1 MATKMSAEHVMN
13 LGLGASSS
21 PESVELTATAHH
33 HLCEAI
39 DLVGA
44 EDAREIVEL
53 ALRELCERQRFR
65 AWVANLE
72 G

>member
-1 MATKMSAEHVMN
+1 MSTKLRAKHIMN
-13 LGLGASSS
+13 IGLQAPGA
-21 PESVELTATAHH
+21 ESVELTATAHH
-33 HLCEAI
+33 LLQEAL

-44 EDAREIVEL
+44 RDAREVVEL
-53 ALRELCERQRFR
+53 ALRELCERQRFL